1 MGAPGPTIAAS
12 AVHGLL
18 IASQSTTTAPD
29 ISIGHVLLQM
39 VIALLV
45 VVGGIWGFGKIM
57 RRGRRF
63 GGPAG
68 RGRHKA
74 PAPGL
79 TVLSRQSVGK
89 GKSIA
94 VVQAGSRRFLVGI
107 SESGLNPLG
116 EIGPNDDP
124 VSPTDDV
131 LAVGGTAVG
140 GTAVGGTAV
149 GGPAVGGPAADRRP
163 ANSVAGAAAS
173 WLDSLR
179 EATVRR

>member
-1 MGAPGPTIAAS
+1 MGGPGVLVAAS
-12 AVHGLL
+12 ATHGLL

-39 VIALLV
+39 VIALLI
-45 VVGGIWGFGKIM
+45 VVGGIWGFSKIM
-57 RRGRRF
+57 RRGGRF
-63 GGPAG
+63 GATAG

-74 PAPGL
+74 PVPGL
-79 TVLSRQSVGK
+79 TVLSRQPIGK

-116 EIGPNDDP
+116 EIEPNDEP
-124 VSPTDDV
+124 VSPAGNP
-131 LAVGGTAVG
+131 LAGISSAANGR
-140 GTAVGGTAV
+140 
-149 GGPAVGGPAADRRP
+149 PANGPAADLRSP
-163 ANSVAGAAAS
+163 NGVAGAAAT

>member
-1 MGAPGPTIAAS
+1 MGGPGVLVAAS
-12 AVHGLL
+12 ATHGLL

-39 VIALLV
+39 VIALLI
-45 VVGGIWGFGKIM
+45 VVGGIWGFSKNM
-57 RRGRRF
+57 RRGGRF
-63 GGPAG
+63 CGTAG

-74 PAPGL
+74 PVPGL
-79 TVLSRQSVGK
+79 TVLSRQPIGK

-116 EIGPNDDP
+116 EIEPNDE
-124 VSPTDDV
+124 
-131 LAVGGTAVG
+131 
-140 GTAVGGTAV
+140 
-149 GGPAVGGPAADRRP
+149 PAPAAGDRLAANGMAANGMAGDPRP
-163 ANSVAGAAAS
+163 TSGIAAAAS
-173 WLDSLR
+173 WLDGLR

>member
-1 MGAPGPTIAAS
+1 MGGPGVLVAAS
-12 AVHGLL
+12 ATHGLL

-39 VIALLV
+39 VIALLI
-45 VVGGIWGFGKIM
+45 VVGGIWGFSKIM
-57 RRGRRF
+57 RRGGRF
-63 GGPAG
+63 GGTAG

-74 PAPGL
+74 PVPGL
-79 TVLSRQSVGK
+79 TVLSRQPIGK

-116 EIGPNDDP
+116 EIEPNDEPAPAGGDRLAANGMAANGMAGDP
-124 VSPTDDV
+124 RPTSGI
-131 LAVGGTAVG
+131 A
-140 GTAVGGTAV
+140 
-149 GGPAVGGPAADRRP
+149 
-163 ANSVAGAAAS
+163 AAAS
-173 WLDSLR
+173 WLDGLR

>member
-1 MGAPGPTIAAS
+1 MGGPGALVAAS
-12 AVHGLL
+12 AAHGLL
-18 IASQSTTTAPD
+18 VASQSTTTTAPD

-45 VVGGIWGFGKIM
+45 VVGGIWGFSKIM
-57 RRGRRF
+57 RRGGRF
-63 GGPAG
+63 GGTAG

-79 TVLSRQSVGK
+79 TVLSRQPIGK

-94 VVQAGSRRFLVGI
+94 VVQAGSRQFLVGI

-116 EIGPNDDP
+116 EIEPNDDP
-124 VSPTDDV
+124 
-131 LAVGGTAVG
+131 
-140 GTAVGGTAV
+140 
-149 GGPAVGGPAADRRP
+149 GPAAGDRLATNGMATNGMATNGMAGDPRP
-163 ANSVAGAAAS
+163 GSGIAAAAS
-173 WLDSLR
+173 WLDGLR